1 MIIAGLTAMRG
12 YPGPGWGVAVSSPSS
27 PAHSA
32 LQPAYSSPHVAEA
45 NIYAEV
51 AEYEAARGPDTDTE
65 MDSGFTETESGSGDR
80 SAYTSSAGSTGHPA
94 TYLHDTVS
102 QVRHHANQQ
111 YYVKKSH
118 FCEYYGGGS

>member
-1 MIIAGLTAMRG
+1 MRG

-51 AEYEAARGPDTDTE
+51 AEYEVVLQKVLSE
-65 MDSGFTETESGSGDR
+65 GS
-80 SAYTSSAGSTGHPA
+80 AI
-94 TYLHDTVS
+94 
-102 QVRHHANQQ
+102 RHYANQTARPL
-111 YYVKKSH
+111 
-118 FCEYYGGGS
+118 

>member
-1 MIIAGLTAMRG
+1 MRG

-102 QVRHHANQQ
+102 QVRHYANQQ

-118 FCEYYGGGS
+118 FCGYYGGGS